1 MKLLIENWRKFIN
14 EAKDKIECPEPTQD
28 LELNT
33 KNRDRCRE
41 DADYGPM
48 NLTADVEGYQVEA
61 QAEKSRV
68 GCFLR
73 CGSLWWLG

>member
-33 KNRDRCRE
+33 KNRDRCRK

-48 NLTADVEGYQVEA
+48 NPLKKSMGYWKLAAGKWAGATPE
-61 QAEKSRV
+61 
-68 GCFLR
+68 
-73 CGSLWWLG
+73 